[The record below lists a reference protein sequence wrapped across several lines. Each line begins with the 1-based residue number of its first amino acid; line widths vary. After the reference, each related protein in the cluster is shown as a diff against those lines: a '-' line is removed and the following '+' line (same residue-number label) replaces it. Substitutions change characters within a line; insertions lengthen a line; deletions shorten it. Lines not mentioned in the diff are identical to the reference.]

1 MSVLIINYH
10 PLRYL
15 LITIY
20 VMFIRFSIAILRTLS
35 IFLFGLIAEGEGS
48 TERPNA
54 NLFIINSSEM
64 AFDIKFM

>member
-1 MSVLIINYH
+1 
-10 PLRYL
+10 
-15 LITIY
+15 
-20 VMFIRFSIAILRTLS
+20 MFIRFSIAILRTLS